1 MDVAAINRPLTIKQI
16 ITVLILIAVIAV
28 AVATL
33 ALPNLLSQKKNLSL
47 LNSRAA
53 ARIALPPETDICTAE
68 FNIPTPPAPPSITP
82 TPTLTCNNLDIAIVT
97 DRSDTMTYPADGIPG
112 HTTKLEYAK
121 AAMTTLVNAVIG
133 SSTTNVKIA
142 VADFG
147 RQGDVNDPVLGNLT
161 QFPIVNYVS
170 ILETPLSNQFATAVL
185 PAISAI
191 HHNQSGTCIQ
201 CGLYI
206 ANREL
211 TGTLSVNRR
220 MARTIAGTSNK
231 KVVILLSDGMANR
244 IWTGVKPGDP
254 DQRISKD
261 AAIAQATQGRANGV
275 EYKVIGYGEG
285 TGALT
290 GISEDTL
297 KRIACADPNDAVC
310 VANNYAHR
318 PNALDWSNAFLAILS
333 QLCQ

>member
-1 MDVAAINRPLTIKQI
+1 MDISAINRPLTIKQI

-47 LNSRAA
+47 VNSRAV

-121 AAMTTLVNAVIG
+121 AAMTTLVNTVIG

-170 ILETPLSNQFATAVL
+170 ILETPLSNQFASIVL

-201 CGLYI
+201 CGLHI

-211 TGTLSVNRR
+211 TSTTNR
-220 MARTIAGTSNK
+220 

-261 AAIAQATQGRANGV
+261 AAIAQATQGRANGI

-297 KRIACADPNDAVC
+297 KRIACADPNDAAC

-318 PNALDWSNAFLAILS
+318 PNALDWSNAFLAILR